1 MKKKIAGR
9 ILEIV
14 LKIAPLIG
22 VLLLWDVVCRY
33 EVFSPAVLPSPE
45 RTFETL
51 TRLISNGK
59 LVSSLTISFE
69 RVIKGFLIGT
79 SAGIAAGIVMG
90 LSRAINHTLS
100 SLVEVLRPI
109 PMIAW
114 IPLLILWLGIGEAS
128 KIAVI
133 ALGGFWP
140 TLLNT
145 IHGVR
150 SADKKLLE
158 VADILEKNSLE
169 KLIRVVLPSAFP
181 SIFTGLRL
189 GMGVSWS
196 CVVAAEMIASHE
208 GIGYMIT
215 FARELSQPDGVM
227 IGMLAIGIF
236 GLLIDSII
244 RFLQRKLLK
253 WY

>member
-1 MKKKIAGR
+1 MKKKVAGHLFR
-9 ILEIV
+9 LA
-14 LKIAPLIG
+14 LKTAPLVG
-22 VLLLWDVVCRY
+22 VLVLWEVVCRY

-45 RTFETL
+45 RTLETL
-51 TRLISNGK
+51 LRLIANGK
-59 LVSSLTISFE
+59 LISSLTISFE

-79 SAGIAAGIVMG
+79 SAGIAVGIVMG
-90 LSRAINHTLS
+90 LSRIANNVLS

-114 IPLLILWLGIGEAS
+114 IPLLILWLGIGEPS

-145 IHGVR
+145 IHGIR

-158 VADILEKNSLE
+158 VADILEKNSFE

-244 RFLQRKLLK
+244 RFLQKKLLR

>member
-1 MKKKIAGR
+1 MKKKIAEHF
-9 ILEIV
+9 ISLA
-14 LKIAPLIG
+14 LKTAPLVG
-22 VLLLWDVVCRY
+22 VLLLWDIVCRY

-45 RTFETL
+45 RTFKTL
-51 TRLISNGK
+51 LRLIDNGK
-59 LVSSLTISFE
+59 LISSLTISFE

-79 SAGIAAGIVMG
+79 FAGIAAGIVMG
-90 LSRAINHTLS
+90 LSHVVNRILS

-114 IPLLILWLGIGEAS
+114 IPLLILWLGIGEPS

-158 VADILEKNSLE
+158 VADILEKSSLE
-169 KLIRVVLPSAFP
+169 KLIRIVLPSAFP

-244 RFLQRKLLK
+244 RFLQRRLLK

>member
-1 MKKKIAGR
+1 MKKKAA
-9 ILEIV
+9 EIIIRLV
-14 LKIAPLIG
+14 LKTVPLAG
-22 VLLLWDVVCRY
+22 VLLLWDIVCRY
-33 EVFSPAVLPSPE
+33 QVFSPAVLPSPE

-51 TRLISNGK
+51 LRLIDNGK
-59 LVSSLTISFE
+59 LISSLSISFE

-79 SAGIAAGIVMG
+79 TAGIAAGIIMG
-90 LSRAINHTLS
+90 LSRVVNHLLS

-114 IPLLILWLGIGEAS
+114 IPLLILWLGIGEPS

-145 IHGVR
+145 IHGIR
-150 SADKKLLE
+150 SVDKKLLE
-158 VADILEKNSLE
+158 VADILEKNSFE
-169 KLIRVVLPSAFP
+169 KLIKVVLPSAFP

-236 GLLIDSII
+236 GLIIDSII

-253 WY
+253 W

>member
-1 MKKKIAGR
+1 MKRKIVG
-9 ILEIV
+9 V
-14 LKIAPLIG
+14 LFRLALKTAPLVG
-22 VLLLWDVVCRY
+22 VLLLWDIVCRY

-45 RTFETL
+45 RTWDTL
-51 TRLISNGK
+51 LRLISNGK

-79 SAGIAAGIVMG
+79 TSGIIVGIIMG
-90 LSRAINHTLS
+90 LSRIVNNLLS

-114 IPLLILWLGIGEAS
+114 IPLLILWLGIGEPS

-145 IHGVR
+145 IHGIR
-150 SADKKLLE
+150 SADSKLLE
-158 VADILEKNSLE
+158 VADILEKNSFE
-169 KLIRVVLPSAFP
+169 KLIKVVLPSAFP
-181 SIFTGLRL
+181 SIFTGFRL

-236 GLLIDSII
+236 GLIIDSAI